1 LPNPQVLRTQ
11 ANLISKIKLGRKGS
25 AELILWSETSKNWY
39 LTSEL
44 SILDVE
50 TTEFMESWKRRLVLK
65 CAKKLR
71 MAIFYNK

>member
-1 LPNPQVLRTQ
+1 LGKKAVL
-11 ANLISKIKLGRKGS
+11 
-25 AELILWSETSKNWY
+25 ELILWSETSKNWY
-39 LTSEL
+39 LTSEV

-65 CAKKLR
+65 WAKKLR